1 MSPVKLSKDFI
12 LPDTIPLEEGLIK
25 FIRFIR
31 SDLKIIILSTP
42 ILVNKE
48 LMYSYVEADLII
60 DVHTLL
66 IKQGDVIHHKFYFP
80 MPADW

>member
-42 ILVNKE
+42 FIVNKE

-66 IKQGDVIHHKFYFP
+66 IKQGDVIHHMFYFP
-80 MPADW
+80 MPVDW